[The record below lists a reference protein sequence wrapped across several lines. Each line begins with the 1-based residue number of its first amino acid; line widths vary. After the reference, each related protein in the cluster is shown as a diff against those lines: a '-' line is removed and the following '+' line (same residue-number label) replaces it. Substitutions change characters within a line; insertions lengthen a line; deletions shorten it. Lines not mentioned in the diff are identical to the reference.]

1 MVRARRSPR
10 AVAAASPTT
19 ALIHTALELLLSIDG
34 LQDLRGKTKGVCPQ
48 NEIRKS
54 IVKIKLLRL
63 SQASRRCSSFA
74 FHMVAKPLGEADK

>member
-54 IVKIKLLRL
+54 IVKIISYRDC
-63 SQASRRCSSFA
+63 R
-74 FHMVAKPLGEADK
+74 KPPEDGAHLHFIWWPSL